1 MLSDARSDLGRL
13 VVATGQVRHCGA
25 SAQRSYL
32 RRNIRQPERGR
43 STFSTARI
51 DQIRLESYYL
61 PPFSLADFARLLVW
75 RPGRVVEGTSLLRKH
90 MGLNLYR
97 GFESLGLR
105 QLYEKRPLIQWAF
118 FFEKETSDVP
128 ADIACGIRR
137 AWLASQAAACGM

>member
-1 MLSDARSDLGRL
+1 M
-13 VVATGQVRHCGA
+13 VATD
-25 SAQRSYL
+25 
-32 RRNIRQPERGR
+32 
-43 STFSTARI
+43 RI

-61 PPFSLADFARLLVW
+61 PPFSLANCARLLDW

-105 QLYEKRPLIQWAF
+105 QLYGKRPLNSVGV

-128 ADIACGIRR
+128 ADIAQMPRKGH
-137 AWLASQAAACGM
+137 LSFKGTE

>member
-1 MLSDARSDLGRL
+1 MGRD
-13 VVATGQVRHCGA
+13 
-25 SAQRSYL
+25 
-32 RRNIRQPERGR
+32 IRQPEQGG
-43 STFSTARI
+43 STVATARI

-61 PPFSLADFARLLVW
+61 PPFSLANCARLLVW

-105 QLYEKRPLIQWAF
+105 QLYEKRPLNQWAF

-128 ADIACGIRR
+128 ADIANNPIKVMPPALYAQSGSR
-137 AWLASQAAACGM
+137 A

>member
-1 MLSDARSDLGRL
+1 MMCDFVEMGFIP
-13 VVATGQVRHCGA
+13 VRK
-25 SAQRSYL
+25 
-32 RRNIRQPERGR
+32 
-43 STFSTARI
+43 
-51 DQIRLESYYL
+51 
-61 PPFSLADFARLLVW
+61 W

-105 QLYEKRPLIQWAF
+105 QLHEKRPLNLAGV

-137 AWLASQAAACGM
+137 KSC